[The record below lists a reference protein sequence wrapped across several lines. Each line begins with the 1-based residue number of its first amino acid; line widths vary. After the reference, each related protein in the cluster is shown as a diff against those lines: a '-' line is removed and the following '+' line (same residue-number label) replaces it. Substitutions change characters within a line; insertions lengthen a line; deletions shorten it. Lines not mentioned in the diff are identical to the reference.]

1 MHVAGR
7 NARSYRKAW
16 IGAADEFNAMLIVP
30 EFGKDQFPKSSNYQQ
45 GRMYRRLVANMK
57 PRTDW
62 TISTVDRLINDVF
75 RRLGESPRPICLY
88 GHSGVGQFVHRYMMF
103 GRAERIV
110 RAVAANSGWYMMPD
124 PDTRFPCGLLGTP

>member
-1 MHVAGR
+1 
-7 NARSYRKAW
+7 
-16 IGAADEFNAMLIVP
+16 MLIVP
-30 EFGKDQFPKSSNYQQ
+30 EFGKDQFLKSSNYQQ

-57 PRTDW
+57 PRIDW